1 MSDFS
6 PILFEN
12 GSSYSAE
19 EVEWVCLDYLAA
31 AERTIDRKR
40 HRARYSRDLRKG
52 LLETTPG
59 NHKKVGTQI
68 VLDDE
73 RSKFIRE
80 VKENGDY
87 MWIVCVALS
96 RNQIDPM
103 HATRIKM
110 YSIDYNTGKSL
121 VDKMMEE
128 YIEILANKDR
138 SYQDMA
144 KAKFIRGE
152 LELLSKRVIQPGQA
166 QVNVGVVIN
175 SPDKKVEP
183 AKAQVIDVPVKG
195 LKRVKDTEAVEQ

>member
-1 MSDFS
+1 MSDFT
-6 PILFEN
+6 PILFED
-12 GSSYSAE
+12 GSSYTAE

-40 HRARYSRDLRKG
+40 HRARYQRDLQKG
-52 LLETTPG
+52 LLQTTPG
-59 NHKKVGTQI
+59 NTKKVGTQI
-68 VLDDE
+68 VLDDD

-80 VKENGDY
+80 VKNNGDY
-87 MWIVCVALS
+87 MWIVSVALS

-110 YSIDYNTGKSL
+110 YSMDYKTGKSL

-128 YIEILANKDR
+128 YVNILSDPDR

-152 LELLSKRVIQPGQA
+152 LELLSKRVLQSGPPQI
-166 QVNVGVVIN
+166 NVGVAVN
-175 SPDKKVEP
+175 TGGNAP
-183 AKAQVIDVPVKG
+183 ATETKTEIIDVTPVKG
-195 LKRVKDTEAVEQ
+195 LKSR

>member
-1 MSDFS
+1 MSDFT
-6 PILFEN
+6 PILFED
-12 GSSYSAE
+12 GSSYSAQ

-40 HRARYSRDLRKG
+40 HRARYQRDLQKG
-52 LLETTPG
+52 LLKTTPG
-59 NHKKVGTQI
+59 NTKKVGTQI

-73 RSKFIRE
+73 KSKFIRE
-80 VKENGDY
+80 VKDNGDY
-87 MWIVCVALS
+87 MWIICVALS

-110 YSIDYNTGKSL
+110 YSMDYNTGKSL
-121 VDKMMEE
+121 VDKMMDE
-128 YIEILANKDR
+128 YLSILANKDR

-175 SPDKKVEP
+175 SAKSNEP
-183 AKAQVIDVPVKG
+183 AKVQTIDTPVKG

>member
-1 MSDFS
+1 MSDFT
-6 PILFEN
+6 PILFED
-12 GSSYSAE
+12 GSSYTAE

-40 HRARYSRDLRKG
+40 HRARYQRDLQKG
-52 LLETTPG
+52 LLQTTPG
-59 NHKKVGTQI
+59 NTKKVGTQI
-68 VLDDE
+68 VLDDD

-80 VKENGDY
+80 VKNNGDY
-87 MWIVCVALS
+87 MWIVSVALS

-110 YSIDYNTGKSL
+110 YSMDYKTGKSL

-128 YIEILANKDR
+128 YVNILSDPDR

-152 LELLSKRVIQPGQA
+152 LELLSKRVIQSGPPQI
-166 QVNVGVVIN
+166 NVGVAVN
-175 SPDKKVEP
+175 TSGNTP
-183 AKAQVIDVPVKG
+183 AAETKTEIIDVTPVKG
-195 LKRVKDTEAVEQ
+195 LKR